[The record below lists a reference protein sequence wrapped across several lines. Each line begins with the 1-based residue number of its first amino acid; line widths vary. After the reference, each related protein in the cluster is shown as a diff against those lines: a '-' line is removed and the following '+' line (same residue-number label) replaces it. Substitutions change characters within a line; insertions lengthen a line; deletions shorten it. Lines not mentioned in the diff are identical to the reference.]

1 MQLLSY
7 RALGMLVA
15 LIVICGV
22 MAALT
27 SWRNDWGAPTFLSD
41 VNLRNVLLQCSITT
55 VAAAGMTLVIIAGG
69 IDLSVGSV
77 LALCSVALA
86 VGARALP
93 GAGGVAAGIAGCLV
107 AGGAFGLL
115 NGVLVVRTGAPPF
128 IVTLGTLFVG
138 RGLAYVLAGGQT
150 IHAEGLHA
158 GAFWPPVLITLG
170 VIIACHLFLS
180 LTPSGRYVY
189 ATGGSEEAA
198 RLSGVPVGRVRL
210 LTYAASGLC
219 AALGAVIYWLRM
231 AAGNPLAQDGLE
243 LYAIAAVIVGG
254 TSLAGGQGDI
264 LGTVIGALIMGV
276 LANGL
281 GLLAVP
287 DYWQKIII
295 GSVIVIAVAGDQ
307 LRRRRRS

>member
-1 MQLLSY
+1 MPLLSY
-7 RALGMLVA
+7 RALGMFVA

-22 MAALT
+22 MTVLT
-27 SWRNDWGAPTFLSD
+27 SWQNGWGTPTFLSD

-77 LALCSVALA
+77 LALCSVVLA
-86 VGARALP
+86 VVVRET
-93 GAGGVAAGIAGCLV
+93 AGSAGIALGIAACTA
-107 AGGAFGLL
+107 AGAAFGAL
-115 NGVLVVRTGAPPF
+115 NGALVVQTGAPPF

-138 RGLAYVLAGGQT
+138 RGLAYVFAGGQT
-150 IHAEGLHA
+150 IHVEGVRA
-158 GAFWPPVLITLG
+158 GAFAPPVLITLG
-170 VIIACHLFLS
+170 VVVIAHLFLS
-180 LTPSGRYVY
+180 LTPPGRYVY

-198 RLSGVPVGRVRL
+198 RLSGVPIGRVRM
-210 LTYAASGLC
+210 LTYVACGVC

-254 TSLAGGQGDI
+254 TSLSGGQGDI
-264 LGTVIGALIMGV
+264 PGTVVGALIMGV

-287 DYWQKIII
+287 DYWQKVII
-295 GSVIVIAVAGDQ
+295 GTVIVVAVAADQ
-307 LRRRRRS
+307 LRKRWGR